1 MCWLQGLASSP
12 VTFQRDLGCKKNN
25 QEAAKVSLRNQAETR
40 QAYVPEMIQS
50 WKTIVSLLPYV
61 GLCFLSGCLL
71 LLCLEVAQM
80 PRTGILIPF
89 QKETQHHHTWQGT
102 KSEVYWCFSNQ
113 LKQPAAFSS
122 KDFLLS
128 HLCDQPVERAEVA
141 VQTLERSDGLGQG
154 RFNNGPAEY
163 ASSPLSYWWCAV
175 TTGVRVLGL
184 FSKERNPWC
193 WRSSRGWGGN
203 CRRSVSS

>member
-1 MCWLQGLASSP
+1 
-12 VTFQRDLGCKKNN
+12 
-25 QEAAKVSLRNQAETR
+25 
-40 QAYVPEMIQS
+40 
-50 WKTIVSLLPYV
+50 
-61 GLCFLSGCLL
+61 
-71 LLCLEVAQM
+71 M

-141 VQTLERSDGLGQG
+141 VRTLERSDGLGQG
-154 RFNNGPAEY
+154 QGRVNDGPAEY

-175 TTGVRVLGL
+175 TTGVSLGSLQQREESVVLEEQQGL
-184 FSKERNPWC
+184 
-193 WRSSRGWGGN
+193 GWEL
-203 CRRSVSS
+203 SVISFFIKAG